1 MAEEIRPNLKQ
12 STGDNVIGFPDLFKG
27 SSGTPL
33 EQTPLQLSAKGSSG
47 GEGGGS
53 SPTDSKVVS
62 MFGELQAASEL
73 SVEELAKQT
82 ELLDQIE
89 QNTKSMPTAG
99 GQQAPSEAD
108 IKNQLDP
115 EEGIS
120 EEQGDKIVEKLDEL
134 SNPKSSLI
142 AFAAAAAAANLP
154 DLIDKIKEGFNSL
167 STAQQVG
174 LAAVGTTLAVGTAAI
189 AKSVLGAPKKLLGGK
204 DPKPTPKTKATK
216 TTASAKAEPKPK
228 KTTPKAKANP
238 KKSVAKTVA
247 KGAAKQLGKGAAKVA
262 AVAASGPAAPIV
274 AGVLAAATV
283 YELGTAA
290 LSAAGYDEEVEA
302 FETGAMNMVG
312 IETDEQELEKDNAKM
327 ALNKKKMDAL
337 VQKID
342 ASDLSE
348 EEKTSQKAQLSTAL
362 ENSGDVDTFGDR
374 EARMADRTFAKFEK
388 KYGAT
393 DLEAPTASA
402 PESAAAIEAQ
412 TTEAKAA
419 EAAAMAPQVNVAPA
433 AAPNVNVPPSPAPN
447 VSVTA
452 VMPRTA
458 MPSDPSAIGIQ
469 ARSPKLIVT

>member
-27 SSGTPL
+27 SSGDTSST
-33 EQTPLQLSAKGSSG
+33 EPLQLSAKGSSG

-120 EEQGDKIVEKLDEL
+120 EEQGEKIVDKLDSL
-134 SNPKSSLI
+134 SGPKSSLI
-142 AFAAAAAAANLP
+142 AFAAAAAGANINLLK
-154 DLIDKIKEGFNSL
+154 DMFSEL
-167 STAQQVG
+167 STGQKAG
-174 LAAVGTTLAVGTAAI
+174 LAAVGTALAVGTAAI

-216 TTASAKAEPKPK
+216 TTAPAKAEPKPK
-228 KTTPKAKANP
+228 KTPPKAKANP

-302 FETGAMNMVG
+302 FETGAMNAVG

-362 ENSGDVDTFGDR
+362 ENSGDVDMFGDR

>member
-1 MAEEIRPNLKQ
+1 
-12 STGDNVIGFPDLFKG
+12 
-27 SSGTPL
+27 
-33 EQTPLQLSAKGSSG
+33 
-47 GEGGGS
+47 
-53 SPTDSKVVS
+53 
-62 MFGELQAASEL
+62 
-73 SVEELAKQT
+73 
-82 ELLDQIE
+82 
-89 QNTKSMPTAG
+89 
-99 GQQAPSEAD
+99 
-108 IKNQLDP
+108 
-115 EEGIS
+115 
-120 EEQGDKIVEKLDEL
+120 
-134 SNPKSSLI
+134 
-142 AFAAAAAAANLP
+142 
-154 DLIDKIKEGFNSL
+154 
-167 STAQQVG
+167 
-174 LAAVGTTLAVGTAAI
+174 
-189 AKSVLGAPKKLLGGK
+189 
-204 DPKPTPKTKATK
+204 
-216 TTASAKAEPKPK
+216 
-228 KTTPKAKANP
+228 
-238 KKSVAKTVA
+238 
-247 KGAAKQLGKGAAKVA
+247 
-262 AVAASGPAAPIV
+262 
-274 AGVLAAATV
+274 
-283 YELGTAA
+283 
-290 LSAAGYDEEVEA
+290 
-302 FETGAMNMVG
+302 MNAVG

-362 ENSGDVDTFGDR
+362 ENSGDVDMFGDR

-419 EAAAMAPQVNVAPA
+419 EVAAMAPQVNVAPA

>member
-27 SSGTPL
+27 SSGDTSSTEPL
-33 EQTPLQLSAKGSSG
+33 KLSAKGSSG
-47 GEGGGS
+47 GESGGS

-120 EEQGDKIVEKLDEL
+120 EEQGEKIVEKLDKL
-134 SNPKSSLI
+134 SGPKSSLI
-142 AFAAAAAAANLP
+142 AFAAAAAGANSK
-154 DLIDKIKEGFNSL
+154 DLKDMFLEL
-167 STAQQVG
+167 STAQQVAIAG
-174 LAAVGTTLAVGTAAI
+174 LGTALAVGVSGI
-189 AKSVLGAPKKLLGGK
+189 AKSVAGIPKKLLGGK
-204 DPKPTPKTKATK
+204 DPKPKPTPKTKTTK
-216 TTASAKAEPKPK
+216 TTAPPKAEPKPK
-228 KTTPKAKANP
+228 KTPPKPKTPP

-290 LSAAGYDEEVEA
+290 LSAAGYDKEVEA

-348 EEKTSQKAQLSTAL
+348 EEKTSQKAELSTAL
-362 ENSGDVDTFGDR
+362 ENSGDVDMFGDR

>member
-120 EEQGDKIVEKLDEL
+120 EEQGEKIVDKLDSL
-134 SNPKSSLI
+134 SGPKSSLI
-142 AFAAAAAAANLP
+142 AFAAAAAGANINLLK
-154 DLIDKIKEGFNSL
+154 DMFSEL
-167 STAQQVG
+167 STGQKAG
-174 LAAVGTTLAVGTAAI
+174 LAAVGTALAVGTAAI
-189 AKSVLGAPKKLLGGK
+189 AKGVLSIPKKLLGGK
-204 DPKPTPKTKATK
+204 DPKPPTKTTPKAKATK
-216 TTASAKAEPKPK
+216 TTAPAKDEPKPK
-228 KTTPKAKANP
+228 KKTPKAKANP

-302 FETGAMNMVG
+302 FETGAMNAVG

-362 ENSGDVDTFGDR
+362 ENSGDVDMFGDR

>member
-27 SSGTPL
+27 SSGDTSST
-33 EQTPLQLSAKGSSG
+33 EPLQLSAKGSSG

-120 EEQGDKIVEKLDEL
+120 EEQGEKIVDKLDSL
-134 SNPKSSLI
+134 SGPKSSLI
-142 AFAAAAAAANLP
+142 AFAAAAAGANINLLK
-154 DLIDKIKEGFNSL
+154 DMFSEL
-167 STAQQVG
+167 STGQKAG
-174 LAAVGTTLAVGTAAI
+174 LAAVGTALAVGTAAI

-302 FETGAMNMVG
+302 FETGAMNAVG

-362 ENSGDVDTFGDR
+362 ENSGDVDMFGDR

>member
-27 SSGTPL
+27 SSGDTSST
-33 EQTPLQLSAKGSSG
+33 EPLQLSAKGSSG
-47 GEGGGS
+47 GGGGGS

-120 EEQGDKIVEKLDEL
+120 EEQGEKIVEKLDKL
-134 SNPKSSLI
+134 AGPKSSLI
-142 AFAAAAAAANLP
+142 AFAAAAAGANINLLK
-154 DLIDKIKEGFNSL
+154 DMFSEL
-167 STAQQVG
+167 STGQKAG
-174 LAAVGTTLAVGTAAI
+174 LAAVGTALAVGTAAI

-216 TTASAKAEPKPK
+216 TTAPAKAEPKPK

-302 FETGAMNMVG
+302 FETGAMNAVG

-362 ENSGDVDTFGDR
+362 ENSGDVDMFGDR

-419 EAAAMAPQVNVAPA
+419 EVAAMAPQVNVAPA

>member
-27 SSGTPL
+27 SSGDTSST
-33 EQTPLQLSAKGSSG
+33 EPLQLSAKGSSG
-47 GEGGGS
+47 GGGGGS

-120 EEQGDKIVEKLDEL
+120 EEQGEKIVEKLDKL
-134 SNPKSSLI
+134 AGPKSSLI
-142 AFAAAAAAANLP
+142 AFAAAAAGANINLLK
-154 DLIDKIKEGFNSL
+154 DMFSEL
-167 STAQQVG
+167 STGQKAG
-174 LAAVGTTLAVGTAAI
+174 LAAVGTALAVGTAAI
-189 AKSVLGAPKKLLGGK
+189 AKSVLGVPKKLLGGK

-216 TTASAKAEPKPK
+216 TTAPAKAEPKPK

-302 FETGAMNMVG
+302 FETGAMNAVG

-362 ENSGDVDTFGDR
+362 ENSGDVDMFGDR